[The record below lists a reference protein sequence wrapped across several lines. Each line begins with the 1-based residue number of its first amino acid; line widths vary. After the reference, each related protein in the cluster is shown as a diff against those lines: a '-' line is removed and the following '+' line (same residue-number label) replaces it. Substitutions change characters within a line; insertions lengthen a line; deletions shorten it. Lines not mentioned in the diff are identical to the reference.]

1 MARNTSNYELKGAN
15 SSYEYVYNP
24 TEFEDQTV
32 NINNIRT
39 GGVDS
44 IGILTGGNNYRPLD
58 SIIFDNGGS
67 GGENAFARVSRV
79 FEKSVNT
86 ISVGTTSFVN
96 VEFANINNSGVAI
109 GFTTLPHKFN
119 IDIANISGLN
129 TSFSK

>member
-1 MARNTSNYELKGAN
+1 MVKGAN

-32 NINNIRT
+32 NIDNIRT

-67 GGENAFARVSRV
+67 GGENAFAKLSKV
-79 FEKSVNT
+79 FGKSLNT

-96 VEFANINNSGVAI
+96 VSLQ
-109 GFTTLPHKFN
+109 TLIIQVK
-119 IDIANISGLN
+119 
-129 TSFSK
+129 